1 MILSR
6 FLYYSVKCDG
16 RLSTEYDLPENYVE
30 EDFPFKITDE
40 VWIEIEKLVN
50 ECNKYLDSHGF
61 KVIKNEVTYYDLEK
75 CYEDK
80 DIIFKFD
87 DKYYHYSFSDSS
99 YWEDEEVIGTELL
112 EVKPVERIIT
122 VIDYEPVQDDKV

>member
-1 MILSR
+1 M
-6 FLYYSVKCDG
+6 
-16 RLSTEYDLPENYVE
+16 
-30 EDFPFKITDE
+30 
-40 VWIEIEKLVN
+40 
-50 ECNKYLDSHGF
+50 DSHGF

-112 EVKPVERIIT
+112 EVKPVERVIT